1 MTRQIRNVVH
11 NQQEDVSSKELWY
24 RADPASAHERVI
36 GRSLRVVRME
46 QLRDK
51 SRSHITLRWALCIS
65 LIVSLSPVGGT
76 VFAQEFYP
84 LQGMLEGLWEPGRG
98 DGSSEN
104 LLDLEVEAL
113 LTAEAEDF
121 RRRWAIEESD
131 DAALCQRRSAAAHT
145 GFGYTLEFL
154 SKDGV
159 IYMIGFEQIRRV
171 YMDGRDRPND
181 FWPNKLGWSEGQW
194 EGDTLVVRT
203 NDFTQ
208 GTIDSGDRPL
218 PFGGPDAE
226 MIERYTL
233 SEDATRLSL
242 QVFRNDPKYYI
253 APINM
258 RQEFTRSDR
267 TISTIDCVPS
277 IY

>member
-1 MTRQIRNVVH
+1 M
-11 NQQEDVSSKELWY
+11 
-24 RADPASAHERVI
+24 
-36 GRSLRVVRME
+36 G
-46 QLRDK
+46 QLHQN
-51 SRSHITLRWALCIS
+51 SRPHITLRWALRIS
-65 LIVSLSPVGGT
+65 LIVLLSAVGGT
-76 VFAQEFYP
+76 AFAQESYP
-84 LQGMLEGLWEPGRG
+84 LRGMLEGLWEPRRE
-98 DGSSEN
+98 DGSSET

-131 DAALCQRRSAAAHT
+131 STALCQRRSAAAHG

-154 SKDGV
+154 NKQGA

-171 YMDGRDRPND
+171 YIDGRERPDN

-194 EGDTLVVRT
+194 EGGTLVVRT
-203 NDFTQ
+203 NDFTE
-208 GTIDSGDRPL
+208 GTIDSGNRPL

-233 SEDATRLSL
+233 SEDATHLSL
-242 QVFRNDPKYYI
+242 QVFRSDPKYYI

-258 RQEFTRSDR
+258 RQEFIRSDR
-267 TISTIDCVPS
+267 TISTIDCLPRVPTE
-277 IY
+277 